1 MKRSLVQ
8 STDLSSFVVANVRLT
23 GRELGRG
30 AYGSVV
36 EVEIPGTV
44 CAAKKIHDE
53 LLEIGGSEDVQH
65 MVEAFVRECRLMSTL
80 RHPHVVQFIGICYL
94 AGSTLPSLVME
105 RLDTSLHEMLE
116 SVPDLALTTKLSVL
130 LDVARGLLYLHSQT
144 PSIIHRDLTGRNVL
158 LNYSS
163 LVAKI
168 TDMGVARIV
177 NLQSDQLA
185 ATMTRGP
192 GNIIYMPPEAVGLH
206 SRYSTSLDIFSF
218 GNLALFT
225 LTQQFP
231 NLLAATYI
239 DPKSDKV
246 IGRTEIERRSN
257 EFQLADSLL
266 GSNNPLVELTRSC
279 LQNRQTSRPTA
290 SQLVHQLADMLPSS
304 VPSRLDLEKEIADE
318 KKQKKTL
325 QDSSTALKQTVDYL
339 QEEIANKQ
347 TLLDEQ
353 LEKLQRKDEQ
363 LLELQRQ
370 LQSQQHQI
378 KHVEEE
384 LDHLV
389 LQVL

>member
-1 MKRSLVQ
+1 MEHSLIQ
-8 STDLSSFVVANVRLT
+8 NADLSSFVVANVRLT

-36 EVEIPGTV
+36 EVEIPGAV

-53 LLEIGGSEDVQH
+53 LLRIGGSKDVRH

-80 RHPHVVQFIGICYL
+80 RHPHVVQFIGVCYL
-94 AGSTLPSLVME
+94 AGSTLPSLIME

-116 SVPDLALTTKLSVL
+116 SVPDIALTTKLSVL
-130 LDVARGLLYLHSQT
+130 LDVARGLLYLHGQT
-144 PSIIHRDLTGRNVL
+144 PPIIHRDLTARNVL

-177 NLQSDQLA
+177 SLQSNQLA
-185 ATMTRGP
+185 ATMTQGP
-192 GNIIYMPPEAVGLH
+192 GNIIYMPPEAMGLH

-231 NLLAATYI
+231 NLLAATYN
-239 DPKSDKV
+239 DPMSDKV

-266 GSNNPLVELTRSC
+266 GLNSPVVELARSC

-290 SQLVHQLADMLPSS
+290 SQLVQQLTDMLPSS
-304 VPSRLDLEKEIADE
+304 IPSRLDLEKEIADE
-318 KKQKKTL
+318 KKKRKTL
-325 QDSSTALKQTVDYL
+325 QDNNIALKRDVDYL
-339 QEEIANKQ
+339 QEEIANKHS
-347 TLLDEQ
+347 LLAEQ
-353 LEKLQRKDEQ
+353 LEEQRRKDEQ

-370 LQSQQHQI
+370 LESQRHEI

-384 LDHLV
+384 LDELV
-389 LQVL
+389 LQV